1 MPKVRRVLAAC
12 LLLVAFAPGCTCRS
26 SGETSSRA
34 ALPESSN
41 RSIPIPMASARNPF
55 GPTVAGSFYPAS
67 PATLDKMV
75 HTFLEDGQAASKSIP
90 ADRRVVAIVTP
101 HAGYVYSGPVA
112 GWAFNALDR
121 ASINTAIVMGPNHR
135 AHADGAC
142 TVDADAYR
150 TPLGDVP
157 IATDLVQQLI
167 RDSAGSLTARAKVFE
182 TEHSVDVQIPFV
194 KVALPNARV
203 VPIVVPYMPR
213 QQFRAL
219 ADMLFKLVA
228 SDPSVVLIAS
238 SDLSH
243 FFEYNEASK
252 LDDQIMR
259 EVEGSD
265 IESLL
270 SHHDMRSG
278 PCGVAAIAVAL
289 ETMNH
294 FKGGKVVRLRYQ
306 NSGDTAGDH
315 GRVVGYGAMALTVPR
330 EN

>member
-1 MPKVRRVLAAC
+1 
-12 LLLVAFAPGCTCRS
+12 
-26 SGETSSRA
+26 
-34 ALPESSN
+34 
-41 RSIPIPMASARNPF
+41 MASAHHPF

-67 PATLDKMV
+67 PTTLDKMV
-75 HTFLEDGQAASKSIP
+75 HTFLADGQAASGTIP

-121 ASINTAIVMGPNHR
+121 RTIKTAIVMGPNHR
-135 AHADGAC
+135 AHADAAC
-142 TVDADAYR
+142 TLEADAYR
-150 TPLGDVP
+150 TPIGDVP

-167 RDSAGSLTARAKVFE
+167 RESAGALSVRPRVFE
-182 TEHSVDVQIPFV
+182 PEHSVDVQMPFV
-194 KVALPNARV
+194 KVALPDARV

-219 ADMLFKLVA
+219 ADLLFKMIA
-228 SDPSVVLIAS
+228 TDPSIVLIAS

-259 EVEGSD
+259 EVETGD
-265 IESLL
+265 IEALL
-270 SHHDMRSG
+270 SHHDARSG
-278 PCGVAAIAVAL
+278 PCGVAAITVAL

-294 FKGGKVVRLRYQ
+294 FKGGKVLRLRYQ
-306 NSGDTAGDH
+306 NSGDTAGDR

>member
-1 MPKVRRVLAAC
+1 
-12 LLLVAFAPGCTCRS
+12 
-26 SGETSSRA
+26 
-34 ALPESSN
+34 
-41 RSIPIPMASARNPF
+41 MASARNPF
-55 GPTVAGSFYPAS
+55 GPTVAGAFYPAS
-67 PATLDKMV
+67 STTLDKMV
-75 HTFLEDGQAASKSIP
+75 HTFLADGQAASKSIP
-90 ADRRVVAIVTP
+90 ADRRVIAIVSP

-121 ASINTAIVMGPNHR
+121 ASIKTAIVMGPNHR
-135 AHADGAC
+135 AHADSAC
-142 TVDADAYR
+142 TIDADAYR

-167 RDSAGSLTARAKVFE
+167 RDSGGALTVRPRVFE
-182 TEHSVDVQIPFV
+182 PEHSVDVQMPFV
-194 KVALPNARV
+194 KVALPQARV

-219 ADMLFKLVA
+219 ADLLYKIVA
-228 SDPSVVLIAS
+228 GDPSTVLIAS

-243 FFEYNEASK
+243 FFTYDEASK

-259 EVEGSD
+259 EVEGGD

-270 SHHDMRSG
+270 SHHDKRSG
-278 PCGVAAIAVAL
+278 PCGVAPITVAL
-289 ETMNH
+289 DTMSQ

-306 NSGDTAGDH
+306 NSGDTAGDRS
-315 GRVVGYGAMALTVPR
+315 RVVGYGAMALTVPR